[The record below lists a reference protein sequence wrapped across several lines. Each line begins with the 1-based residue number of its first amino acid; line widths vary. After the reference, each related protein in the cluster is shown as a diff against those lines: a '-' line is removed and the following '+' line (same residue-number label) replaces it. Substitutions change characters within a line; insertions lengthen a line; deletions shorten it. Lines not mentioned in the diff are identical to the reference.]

1 MQLELGTFNRALK
14 KMPLFKNRWRP
25 NLSFVLKANE
35 MALLEAVK
43 RLNNVF
49 DIVNVKKVSVC
60 QNSTVALQFCFMI
73 LRSISF
79 ESIQ

>member
-1 MQLELGTFNRALK
+1 
-14 KMPLFKNRWRP
+14 
-25 NLSFVLKANE
+25 

-60 QNSTVALQFCFMI
+60 QNSTVALPVLFHDLMVNF
-73 LRSISF
+73 F
-79 ESIQ
+79 

>member
-1 MQLELGTFNRALK
+1 
-14 KMPLFKNRWRP
+14 
-25 NLSFVLKANE
+25 